1 MSAHTWTTTGWSS
14 VLNANLNSNRFSFGF
29 DVIPNK
35 TIKIQSIAP
44 HLESQTSGYPI
55 WARIYDATT
64 GALLVLG
71 NSVSTTSGS
80 SYYVIA
86 ITATL
91 LAGKKYRIVFFWSTP
106 SSNLTIGCG
115 YNQGSVTVDGATLAL
130 VNAGGGYS
138 IWTNGNNGGDTFPTS
153 NWAVSDQY
161 FPSVM
166 IAGNAIEPN
175 TPTNLNPAGTSGAPS
190 IQTTLTP
197 SLSWSFTDPD
207 TDSTQ
212 SAYQVI
218 IKKASDN
225 SIVKDS
231 GKVTSNSNAY
241 AIPAGTL
248 QAGTLYYWTV
258 DVWDNTDIKNST
270 SPTAQY
276 FRTISQPTIS
286 GNANE
291 DLGNKN
297 APFAI
302 TYSVNDADSSDVLN
316 VVEKLNGSQI
326 NTISNA
332 PRNNNFTISITQA
345 ILNSLTLNQ
354 QNTIQISV
362 TDGYSTT
369 YKTITFTRVNSGPTI
384 SNSDKDLGQVAREG
398 IAEKYTCHDIEG
410 NTFTIVEKIDDI
422 QIKNTAGVDGTEYT
436 INIPINIWLALK
448 NGKHTYT
455 ITATDSLGASTTR
468 TFTFTKK
475 ETAIESTGLTKI
487 IQTDIAAT
495 KILLTPNWIGKENAD
510 TVLFQ
515 VCNNAF
521 DTNPTWE
528 DATSQTLL
536 NKPYVFTNKVKTAT
550 KWGIDIK
557 FKITLKAGATDG
569 IEFYGIGGS
578 LE

>member
-1 MSAHTWTTTGWSS
+1 MSSHTWTTAASAS
-14 VLNANLNSNRFSFGF
+14 ALNSNLNKNHFSFGF

-44 HLESQTSGYPI
+44 YLISQINGYPI
-55 WARIYDATT
+55 YARIYNATT
-64 GALLVLG
+64 GALV
-71 NSVSTTSGS
+71 VSGGSISAASGS
-80 SYYVIA
+80 SYYVIP

-91 LAGKKYRIVFFWSTP
+91 VAGTKYRIVFYWATTAL
-106 SSNLTIGCG
+106 NLIIGVGYNTGTITVDTATLTIV
-115 YNQGSVTVDGATLAL
+115 SS
-130 VNAGGGYS
+130 GGYS
-138 IWTNGNNGGDTFPTS
+138 VWSNGSNGGDTFPNTYS
-153 NWAVSDQY
+153 EIGDSYIISANIV
-161 FPSVM
+161 
-166 IAGNAIEPN
+166 GNAIEPN
-175 TPTNLNPAGTSGAPS
+175 KPTNLSPAGTSGAPS
-190 IQTTLTP
+190 AQVTLIPT
-197 SLSWSFTDPD
+197 LSWLFTDPD
-207 TDSTQ
+207 MDGTQ
-212 SAYQVI
+212 SAYQVV

-225 SIVKDS
+225 SIVKDT
-231 GKVTSNSNAY
+231 GKVASSSNTY
-241 AIPAGTL
+241 TVPAGTL
-248 QAGTLYYWTV
+248 QSGTLYYWTV
-258 DVWDNTDIKNST
+258 DVWDNADLKNST

-276 FRTISQPTIS
+276 FKTISQPTIS

-297 APFAI
+297 TPFAVM
-302 TYSVNDADSSDVLN
+302 YSVNDADSTDVLN

-332 PRNNNFTISITQA
+332 PRNTNFTINITQE

-369 YKTITFTRVNSGPTI
+369 YKNITFTRVNSGPSIT
-384 SNSDKDLGQVAREG
+384 NNDKDLGQVAREG
-398 IAEKYTCHDIEG
+398 IAEKYTCHDVEG
-410 NTFTIVEKIDDI
+410 NTFTIVEKVNDI
-422 QIKNTAGVDGTEYT
+422 EIKNTAGVDGTEYT
-436 INIPINIWLALK
+436 INIPLNIWLALR
-448 NGKHTYT
+448 NGAHTYT
-455 ITATDSLGASTTR
+455 ITATDSLGASSTR

-475 ETAIESTGLTKI
+475 ETAIESTGLAKI

-510 TVLFQ
+510 TILFQ

-521 DTNPTWE
+521 DINPTWE

-557 FKITLKAGATDG
+557 FKITLKSGATEG
-569 IEFYGIGGS
+569 IEFYGLGGS